1 MATTLRPVDHDA
13 RLSLVEHLDELRK
26 RLIVCV
32 VAFIV
37 AVGACLWQS
46 DAVLNILNHPL
57 QSTTGHSSAD
67 SRVREAT
74 YDQQVAK
81 ALSLIGPVLRDSA
94 SSASTPQQRAA
105 AARAADAA
113 AVAARSAPPLEAR
126 RPVTLG
132 VSEPFTATFKVAAY
146 AAVVLILPLLLF
158 QAYAF
163 VLPAFSARERSIA
176 LPLMLLVPF
185 LFAAGVC
192 FAYFLALPAAI
203 SFLQNF
209 NSNQFDILI
218 QARDLYGFSLTFM
231 GAMGL
236 LFQLPVGI
244 LAANRLGIVSAAQ
257 LRGVRRYAIVACAVV
272 AAALPGVDPVSMILE
287 TIPLI
292 VLFEGSILLAALSER
307 RHPREA
313 RSFSGFGFG
322 RDDDDEDDD
331 AHDSDSD
338 D

>member
-1 MATTLRPVDHDA
+1 MATTLRPVDHEA
-13 RLSLVEHLDELRK
+13 RLSLVEHLDELRT

-32 VAFIV
+32 VAFVV
-37 AVGACLWQS
+37 AVGVCLWQS
-46 DAVLNILNHPL
+46 HAVLDILNHPL

-67 SRVREAT
+67 SRVRQAT
-74 YDQQVAK
+74 YDQRVAR
-81 ALSLIGPVLRDSA
+81 ALDLIGPVLRDSA
-94 SSASTPQQRAA
+94 ATARTPQQRAA
-105 AARAADAA
+105 AARAAEAA
-113 AVAARSAPPLEAR
+113 AAAARSVPRVENR

-146 AAVVLILPLLLF
+146 AAIVLILPLLLY

-163 VLPAFSARERSIA
+163 VLPAFSPRERAVA

-203 SFLQNF
+203 NFLQNF
-209 NSNQFDILI
+209 NSDQFDILI
-218 QARDLYGFSLTFM
+218 QARDLYGFSVTFM

-244 LAANRLGIVSAAQ
+244 LATVRMGVVSVAQ
-257 LRGVRRYAIVACAVV
+257 LRHARRYAIVVCAVV
-272 AAALPGVDPVSMILE
+272 AAALPGVDPVSMLLE
-287 TIPLI
+287 MIPLV
-292 VLFEGSILLAALSER
+292 VLYEGSILLAALSER
-307 RHPREA
+307 RHPRQ
-313 RSFSGFGFG
+313 SGAFAGLG
-322 RDDDDEDDD
+322 DDD
-331 AHDSDSD
+331 AADANLSNPD